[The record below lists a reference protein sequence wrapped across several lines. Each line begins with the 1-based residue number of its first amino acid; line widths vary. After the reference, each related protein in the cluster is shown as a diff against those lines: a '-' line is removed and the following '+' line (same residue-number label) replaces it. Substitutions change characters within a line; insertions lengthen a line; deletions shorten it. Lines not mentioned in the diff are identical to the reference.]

1 MLAMFSFS
9 AINVYSTIEIGLHS
23 LYRKKVDTSFK
34 LNENI
39 VRSQYS
45 FPRKKPDLS
54 VASQAAKE
62 PQLRPIFFAVRLRNA
77 IQRNDL
83 KLNITSSW
91 I

>member
-23 LYRKKVDTSFK
+23 LYRKKVVTSFK

-45 FPRKKPDLS
+45 FPR
-54 VASQAAKE
+54 
-62 PQLRPIFFAVRLRNA
+62 
-77 IQRNDL
+77 
-83 KLNITSSW
+83 
-91 I
+91 